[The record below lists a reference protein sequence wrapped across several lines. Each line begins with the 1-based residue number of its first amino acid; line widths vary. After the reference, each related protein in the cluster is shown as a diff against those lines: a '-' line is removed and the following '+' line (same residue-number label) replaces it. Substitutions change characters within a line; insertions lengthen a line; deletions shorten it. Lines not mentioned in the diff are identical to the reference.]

1 MITKTMDLHELHKN
15 LKELISQATS
25 GTEII
30 FTEGKTPV
38 ARLVPIG
45 QRVAG
50 LHSGLIMTSNDFD
63 EPLTDDFWIGEKA

>member
-1 MITKTMDLHELHKN
+1 MVTKTIDVHELQKN
-15 LKELISQATS
+15 LKELVSQVTS

-38 ARLVPIG
+38 ARLVPIS

-50 LHSGLIMTSNDFD
+50 LHSGLIMTGKDFD
-63 EPLTDDFWIGEKA
+63 EPLPDDFWIGEKA